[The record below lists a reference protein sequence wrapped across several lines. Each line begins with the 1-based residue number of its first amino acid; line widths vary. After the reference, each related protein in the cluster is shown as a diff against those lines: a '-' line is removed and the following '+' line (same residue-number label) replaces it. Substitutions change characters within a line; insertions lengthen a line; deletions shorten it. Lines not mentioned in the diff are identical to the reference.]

1 MNTWTKHFF
10 PAARGLAFAAAA
22 LLAVLGYAAA
32 HAQTDLPATVV
43 VTATRDAT
51 VDSGRPTVNFGAEK
65 ALLVTTVPGDSEQRA
80 LLGFDRL
87 PALPQDTAIVAATLS
102 LNLADSI
109 NDELQIGVRCVLS
122 PWDEDTVTWSSHLE
136 LKMAACVNPV
146 TAPTQS
152 PARFDVTAVVDNWV
166 NQPAETP
173 NEGMLLFPQARSEG
187 DRFFESREGEIAPTL
202 TVSYTLPPIQVCVDE
217 ITRCDKPAAYAE
229 VLNLTRGQRYVTDF
243 LGFIEDAAGIAV
255 GDILWVRLYAD
266 GDQMGARYLTSE
278 RELVSAARFVLYAGA
293 NQRTMRIVV
302 DSSRSLYVRD
312 LVISTQWHLSDAFK
326 DHLRDA
332 VLAASN
338 YLYRFTNG
346 QFALGAVTVYQA
358 YENWEAA
365 DVWLYASNTLRPLS
379 YIKGDVAGP
388 TPDPQ
393 APAVEVEYVPGQVYL
408 GSYWNRFGL
417 PPGAPLPEAVD
428 VSDDYALA
436 FSHELGH
443 YILGQFDAYLVLTPE
458 GEVET
463 SNVCQGTAMGWVYAP
478 VNHGFI
484 SDAGYWAEHC
494 ANTLANYNL
503 QRTEWATIRQW
514 FPWAQTPPAN
524 AAPGLL
530 PAGVTL
536 VSFVDSPAP
545 PTIGSTYDLLYQA
558 GESASRAARAFLFQ
572 GGRVLDQ
579 GKPVRGSTAITLPMA
594 PAAGDRLCVIDI
606 DPSPALPNTPRH
618 QYGCEILAAGDSEVQ
633 MARDTAWAPFMEI
646 AHPSAATVTI
656 SVTQAL
662 ANGQLQARL
671 YPEHSATPSAVINLA
686 PAAGQWVGS
695 FAVGQVTPAAYVE
708 VWVDETN
715 TETSP
720 RRTAIFDYGIG
731 GGAAPGP
738 RSNVG
743 FAPTATSSDGR
754 AFLLAPP
761 DLAIGANQFIAIQT
775 SGGAPQ
781 PPAGLHFAS
790 QAYRLLALPRTLAG
804 DGSVNIAF
812 GDDTGGITR
821 SGRAVDAA
829 GAAIYVWTGAAWQP
843 LPTRVTQLADG
854 GLLASAPSQGQ
865 ATYVILAPD
874 AQRVFL
880 PMIER

>member
-1 MNTWTKHFF
+1 MNRLHIAMIPGALRW
-10 PAARGLAFAAAA
+10 LSVAAAVMLA
-22 LLAVLGYAAA
+22 LLGASAVR
-32 HAQTDLPATVV
+32 AQTPPATVV
-43 VTATRDAT
+43 VTATRDTT
-51 VDSGRPTVNFGAEK
+51 VDSSRPDSNFGDEK
-65 ALLVTTVPGDSEQRA
+65 TLLVTTVPGASEQRA

-87 PALPQDTAIVAATLS
+87 PALPQETVIHRATLN
-102 LNLADSI
+102 LNLADI
-109 NDELQIGVRCVLS
+109 VNDEMMIGVRCVLS
-122 PWDEDTVTWSSHLE
+122 PWDEHIVTWKSHAD
-136 LKMAACVNPV
+136 LKTAGCVAPV
-146 TAPTQS
+146 FAPTTS
-152 PARFDVTAVVDNWV
+152 PARFEVTEVVDAWV
-166 NQPAETP
+166 NRPAETP
-173 NEGMLLFPQARSEG
+173 NEGILLYPQARSEG
-187 DRFFESREGEIAPTL
+187 DRFFESREGEIPPMLA
-202 TVSYTLPPIQVCVDE
+202 VSYTLPPIQACVDE
-217 ITRCDKPAAYAE
+217 IAQCEKPAANAE
-229 VLNLTRGQRYVTDF
+229 VLNLTNGRRYLTDSF
-243 LGFIEDAAGIAV
+243 GLVEDAADIAV
-255 GDILWVRLYAD
+255 GDVLWVRLYVD
-266 GDQMGARYLTSE
+266 GDQMSARYITSD
-278 RELVSAARFVLYAGA
+278 REPVLATRFLLYPGV

-302 DSSRSLYVRD
+302 ESDRSLYVRD
-312 LVISTQWHLSDAFK
+312 LLISTQWHLSDTFM

-346 QFALGAVTVYQA
+346 QFALGAVTVFQA

-417 PPGAPLPEAVD
+417 PPGAPLPEVVD

-443 YILGQFDAYLVLTPE
+443 YILGQFDAYLVLTSE

-463 SNVCQGTAMGWVYAP
+463 SNECQGTAMGWVYAP

-646 AHPSAATVTI
+646 AHPNAATVTI
-656 SVTQAL
+656 SVTQPL
-662 ANGQLQARL
+662 ANGQVQARL
-671 YPEHSATPSAVINLA
+671 YPEHSATPSAIVNLA
-686 PAAGQWVGS
+686 PGAGQWVGS
-695 FAVGQVTPAAYVE
+695 FAVGQVTSAAYVE

-754 AFLLAPP
+754 SFLLAPP

-775 SGGAPQ
+775 SGGAPE

-821 SGRAVDAA
+821 GGRAANA
-829 GAAIYVWTGAAWQP
+829 TGAAIYVWTGAAWQP

-865 ATYVILAPD
+865 ATYVVLAPD
-874 AQRVFL
+874 AQRMFL
-880 PMIER
+880 PMIEK